1 MLSSILYCDHVSIDW
16 LSKLCSFKPLVFAT
30 RDSLYVFWS
39 IFGPWLP
46 NDWMSELGVKKWLI
60 STSSANWLCPNLAA
74 GCPHP
79 HRENGLKPSQRILRL
94 RTAKTLCVK
103 CWTLAKINTSNPDLY
118 SCPCWF
124 RVEGSQGAQKY
135 PHPYSSLSRKNNSH
149 PNSSSSQVSES
160 SISGGGREVE
170 HK

>member
-60 STSSANWLCPNLAA
+60 STTSANWLCPNLAA

-79 HRENGLKPSQRILRL
+79 HRENGLKPSQRISRL
-94 RTAKTLCVK
+94 RSAKTLCVK
-103 CWTLAKINTSNPDLY
+103 CWKLVKIYTSNPDLY
-118 SCPCWF
+118 NCPCLTDLMLSHKCF
-124 RVEGSQGAQKY
+124 KSIPTKIFILNPHCGHKY
-135 PHPYSSLSRKNNSH
+135 SH
-149 PNSSSSQVSES
+149 
-160 SISGGGREVE
+160 
-170 HK
+170 